1 MELVPRVGDHR
12 ILLGNT
18 EGLEQRMNN
27 LMVFYK
33 KALPR
38 MGWNEYKII
47 NIKYQNQVIGIRD
60 SLIRKQVTSTDT
72 LKTDSTRIN

>member
-1 MELVPRVGDHR
+1 MGEHR

-18 EGLEQRMNN
+18 EELEKRMSN

-47 NIKYQNQVIGIRD
+47 NIKYLNQVIGVRD
-60 SLIRKQVTSTDT
+60 TLIRKQITSTDT